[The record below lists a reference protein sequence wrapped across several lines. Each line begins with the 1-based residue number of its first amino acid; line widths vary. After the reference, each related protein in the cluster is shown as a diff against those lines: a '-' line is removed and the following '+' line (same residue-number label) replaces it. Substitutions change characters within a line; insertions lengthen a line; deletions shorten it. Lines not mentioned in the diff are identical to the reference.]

1 MDENKPVDDSE
12 KSRAYRKKKYMTEY
26 MKDRRADDNFKN
38 MWMKIECKATLI
50 ANI

>member
-1 MDENKPVDDSE
+1 MTVKKV
-12 KSRAYRKKKYMTEY
+12 KLKKKKYMTEY

-38 MWMKIECKATLI
+38 MWIKIECKATLI